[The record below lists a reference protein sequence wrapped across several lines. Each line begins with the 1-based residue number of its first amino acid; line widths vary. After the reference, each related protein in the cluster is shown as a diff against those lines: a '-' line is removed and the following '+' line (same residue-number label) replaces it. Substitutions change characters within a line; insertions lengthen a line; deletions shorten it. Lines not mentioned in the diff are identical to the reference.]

1 MTINILKKLAWSGFF
16 ASTVFMYQNCG
27 QGFSAAELESF
38 SATSLSSH
46 AMHINPATQTTEA
59 NTDLEFN
66 VYSDE
71 VLSSASYTW
80 SHTLDGMVSACTVKN
95 NSTSTNYILNCPRT
109 GKLAVSLAV
118 SKGNDRIVLPGYQM
132 ILKETPPEPNEDISL
147 AVNFEIK
154 EGTGDGAWNTTS
166 TVVETFVGQ
175 TLTIKNLDSKPKQV
189 HTNGA
194 PCPHGATSF
203 TTGNSTTCVI
213 NSAYDYRKGVSVY
226 NHLVGPNAAFYLIA
240 HDGAA
245 LYQQNCASCHG
256 ALASS
261 TKLNSAVRDI
271 KNGIATIPNMKT
283 QNLMN
288 LTQKQL
294 EAISYALTKK

>member
-1 MTINILKKLAWSGFF
+1 MRITILKKMAWLAFF
-16 ASTVFMYQNCG
+16 ASTVLMYQNCG
-27 QGFSAAELESF
+27 QGFSTAEFDNADYS
-38 SATSLSSH
+38 SLGSH
-46 AMHINPATQTTEA
+46 AMHINPVTQITEA

-71 VLSSASYTW
+71 VLSSASYQW
-80 SHTLDGMVSACTVKN
+80 SHTLDGMVSACAVKN
-95 NSTSTNYILNCPRT
+95 NNTSTNYILNCPRK
-109 GKLAVSLAV
+109 GKLAVALAI
-118 SKGNDRIVLPGYQM
+118 SQGNDRRVLPGYQLV
-132 ILKETPPEPNEDISL
+132 LKDPAPEPNEDISL
-147 AVNFEIK
+147 AVSFEIPA
-154 EGTGDGAWNTTS
+154 GTGNGAWNTTA

-175 TLTIKNLDSKPKQV
+175 TLTIKNLDSQPKQI

-194 PCPHGATSF
+194 PCPHGASTF

-213 NSAYDYRKGVSVY
+213 NSAYDYRRGVTVY
-226 NHLVGPNAAFYLIA
+226 NHLVGPQAAFYLIA

-256 ALASS
+256 ALA
-261 TKLNSAVRDI
+261 NSMKANASVRNI
-271 KNGIATIPNMKT
+271 KNGIATVSQMKT

-288 LTQKQL
+288 LSQKQL